1 MVHPIITS
9 NMYTVCYTALIT
21 FKLFSAP
28 SNNCELAAAVAPFGV
43 KLLNLNKG
51 VKFLSRKSVS
61 EIYILSVFSTKVP
74 DLIFKCVCR
83 MRDIRERELLLWLML
98 QSYQT
103 FPVSDVLLTVDVT
116 QLKASSD
123 TLETV
128 SSRNY
133 GHPGR
138 P

>member
-1 MVHPIITS
+1 
-9 NMYTVCYTALIT
+9 MYTVCYTALIT

-83 MRDIRERELLLWLML
+83 MRDMRERAFAVADV
-98 QSYQT
+98 T
-103 FPVSDVLLTVDVT
+103 VVSDI
-116 QLKASSD
+116 SS
-123 TLETV
+123 V
-128 SSRNY
+128 
-133 GHPGR
+133 GR
-138 P
+138 ITNCGRDPAQS